1 MREIEVKLKVNNL
14 NFLEKELSKAGCEF
28 SEPIFQHD
36 AIYSSRNINDEFDKS
51 KEGDVIIRIR
61 KQNGKA
67 ELNLKKQ
74 KSFEMD
80 NLEYETEI
88 ENPDSVHQMLLILGW
103 KPVIEVK
110 KIRKKVKFKEYEIC
124 LDRVEKLGDFVE
136 IEKMTEDSADPK
148 EVRKELF
155 DVMKQ
160 FGSEKDEETR
170 GYDTQIY
177 QLENK
182 K

>member
-110 KIRKKVKFKEYEIC
+110 I
-124 LDRVEKLGDFVE
+124 FV
-136 IEKMTEDSADPK
+136 
-148 EVRKELF
+148 F
-155 DVMKQ
+155 
-160 FGSEKDEETR
+160 
-170 GYDTQIY
+170 
-177 QLENK
+177 
-182 K
+182 

>member
-1 MREIEVKLKVNNL
+1 MDNYRVRFIPLGGIVDVTKNMYAYELWRGGEIVDILVVDCGIGFPK
-14 NFLEKELSKAGCEF
+14 EKELGVDFVIPDASYL
-28 SEPIFQHD
+28 HD
-36 AIYSSRNINDEFDKS
+36 
-51 KEGDVIIRIR
+51 
-61 KQNGKA
+61 
-67 ELNLKKQ
+67 KK
-74 KSFEMD
+74 D
-80 NLEYETEI
+80 
-88 ENPDSVHQMLLILGW
+88 
-103 KPVIEVK
+103 
-110 KIRKKVKFKEYEIC
+110 KIRAVLLSHGHEDHISALRFHWDELGRPPVFASKLTALLCEVKFKEYEIC

-160 FGSEKDEETR
+160 FGFSEKDEETR